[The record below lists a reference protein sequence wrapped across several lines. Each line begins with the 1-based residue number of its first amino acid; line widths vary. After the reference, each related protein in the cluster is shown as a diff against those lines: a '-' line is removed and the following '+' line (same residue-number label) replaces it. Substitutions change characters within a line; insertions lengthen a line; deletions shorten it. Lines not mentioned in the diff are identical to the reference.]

1 MSTVRF
7 GTRTGTVTSFDE
19 ASGLGTIGSDDDQIP
34 FHCIAIADGTRSIA
48 VGAAVAFEL
57 LAKLGRYEAADI
69 RPV

>member
-7 GTRTGTVTSFDE
+7 GTSTGTVTAFDQ
-19 ASGLGTIGSDDDQIP
+19 ASGLGTIVAEELEVP
-34 FHCIAIADGTRSIA
+34 FHCISIADGTRTIE
-48 VGAAVAFEL
+48 VGAAVQFEL